1 MAKPKRGRCAGKPS
15 QIPATGWLDILWR
28 VKQETLQ
35 DLVAM
40 MAAGIAFNAML
51 ALFPTIAAIIS
62 IWALVMDPQDLASQI
77 VELSRYLPPEASSL
91 INDQARKIGESTS
104 TGLSLTALGSVVV
117 AMFVASKGVLWM
129 VTGLN
134 VVYGEVDSRGALHRG
149 LIVAALTL
157 GLILVL
163 LISIAF
169 VAFFPLAI
177 GMLGLDNLLVTAI
190 VWLRWPVL
198 LLVMMLV
205 IAVFYRFGP
214 YRRPPRWRWLSV
226 GSVIATLLW
235 LIGSGGLSFYF
246 GQVINMS
253 EVYGSLGAVVML
265 MLWFWLSAFVV
276 LLGAEFNAEME
287 RQTYRDTTVGASR
300 PPGERDAYAADTL
313 GRKWPWRRI
322 GRKRNASDQN
332 AAGKSTA
339 DQKAADEGDLP

>member
-1 MAKPKRGRCAGKPS
+1 MAKPKRGRGADEPK
-15 QIPATGWLDILWR
+15 QIPVTGWLDIAWR
-28 VKQETLQ
+28 VKQQITE

-62 IWALVMDPQDLASQI
+62 IWALVMDPQDLASRI
-77 VELSRYLPPEASSL
+77 VELSRYLPPDTSSL

-117 AMFVASKGVLWM
+117 AMFIASKGVLWM

-134 VVYGEVDSRGALHRG
+134 VVYGEEDRRGSLRRG
-149 LIVAALTL
+149 GIVASLTL

-163 LISIAF
+163 LLAIAF

-177 GMLGLDNLLVTAI
+177 GMLGLDTLLVTII

-214 YRRPPRWRWLSV
+214 DRRPPRWKWISA
-226 GSVIATLLW
+226 GSVVATLLW
-235 LIGSGGLSFYF
+235 LIGSAGLSFYF
-246 GQVINMS
+246 GSVINPS
-253 EVYGSLGAVVML
+253 DIYGSLGAVVVL
-265 MLWFWLSAFVV
+265 MLWFWLSAFIV
-276 LLGAEFNAEME
+276 LLGAELNAEME
-287 RQTYRDTTVGASR
+287 RQTYRDTTVGVSR
-300 PPGERDAYAADTL
+300 PPGERDAFAADTL
-313 GRKWPWRRI
+313 GSKWSWRRL
-322 GRKRNASDQN
+322 GRKRSAAYEDDTDQ
-332 AAGKSTA
+332 GETR
-339 DQKAADEGDLP
+339 

>member
-1 MAKPKRGRCAGKPS
+1 MAKPKRGRCADEPR
-15 QIPATGWLDILWR
+15 QIPATGWLDIVWR
-28 VKQETLQ
+28 VKQEVLQ

-62 IWALVMDPQDLASQI
+62 IWALVMDPQDLAGRI
-77 VELSRYLPPEASSL
+77 VELSRYLPPETSSL

-117 AMFVASKGVLWM
+117 AMFIASKGVLWM
-129 VTGLN
+129 VIGLN
-134 VVYGEVDSRGALHRG
+134 VVYGEEDRRGSLQRGA
-149 LIVAALTL
+149 IVAALTL

-163 LISIAF
+163 LITIAF

-177 GMLGLDNLLVTAI
+177 GMLALDTLMVTVI

-214 YRRPPRWRWLSV
+214 YRRPPRWQWLSV
-226 GSVIATLLW
+226 GSVVATLLW
-235 LIGSGGLSFYF
+235 LIGSAGLSFYF
-246 GQVINMS
+246 GRVINLS
-253 EVYGSLGAVVML
+253 DIYGSLGAVVVL
-265 MLWFWLSAFVV
+265 MLWFWLSAFIV

-287 RQTYRDTTVGASR
+287 RQTRRDTTIGDPR
-300 PPGERDAYAADTL
+300 PPGEREAHAADTL
-313 GRKWPWRRI
+313 GHKWPWRR
-322 GRKRNASDQN
+322 GKRKRNASHQD
-332 AAGKSTA
+332 
-339 DQKAADEGDLP
+339 AADRGDTP

>member
-1 MAKPKRGRCAGKPS
+1 MAKPERGRRADKPR
-15 QIPATGWLDILWR
+15 QIPATGWLDIVWR

-62 IWALVMDPQDLASQI
+62 IWALVMDPQALANQI

-91 INDQARKIGESTS
+91 INDQARKIGESTG
-104 TGLSLTALGSVVV
+104 TGLSLTALGSVLV

-134 VVYGEVDSRGALHRG
+134 VVYGEVDRRGSLQRG
-149 LIVAALTL
+149 WIVAALTL

-169 VAFFPLAI
+169 IAFFPLAI
-177 GMLGLDNLLVTAI
+177 GMLGLDTLLVTVI

-198 LLVMMLV
+198 LMVMMLV

-214 YRRPPRWRWLSV
+214 DRRPPRWQWVSV
-226 GSVIATLLW
+226 GSVVATLLW
-235 LIGSGGLSFYF
+235 LIGSAGLSFYF
-246 GQVINMS
+246 GRVINLS
-253 EVYGSLGAVVML
+253 DIYGSLGAVVML
-265 MLWFWLSAFVV
+265 MLWFWLSAFTV

-287 RQTYRDTTVGASR
+287 RQTYRDTTVGTDR
-300 PPGERDAYAADTL
+300 PLGERDAYAADTL
-313 GRKWPWRRI
+313 GRKWPWRHI
-322 GRKRNASDQN
+322 GRKRSPSDQ
-332 AAGKSTA
+332 APT
-339 DQKAADEGDLP
+339 DQDPTDQGDTP